1 MQTLFQWQQEGKSFS
16 PTQAILLIFPLCL
29 KTLPPH
35 EIVTINPLQQISY
48 YLSEPCKQ
56 NTPLLLPWS
65 RHHQSRS
72 NTKAA
77 LTLVTSS
84 TCDLQAVPSF
94 QQLHVVGGEHSI
106 GAVGGEALPPACVNL
121 VNVGDDV
128 VRVKGNLCVIS
139 CNTKP
144 KFPQTCI
151 SLNVSVVTVNL
162 SIITL
167 TKY

>member
-1 MQTLFQWQQEGKSFS
+1 MKQSQSTCFNRSVITS
-16 PTQAILLIFPLCL
+16 PNRANKIPLCFFL
-29 KTLPPH
+29 DQDITNRDPTPKL
-35 EIVTINPLQQISY
+35 
-48 YLSEPCKQ
+48 LS
-56 NTPLLLPWS
+56 N
-65 RHHQSRS
+65 
-72 NTKAA
+72 
-77 LTLVTSS
+77 TLVTLS
-84 TCDLQAVPSF
+84 TCDLQAAPSF

-106 GAVGGEALPPACVNL
+106 GAVGGEALPPACVDL

-167 TKY
+167 MKY